1 MNVSQG
7 ADLITAIYSVTDQL
21 QALNRTLEHIEAQ
34 LSSVST
40 NLNDVGIMI
49 SNDIE
54 NLASKP

>member
-49 SNDIE
+49 SNDID

>member
-7 ADLITAIYSVTDQL
+7 ADLITAICSVTDQL
-21 QALNRTLEHIEAQ
+21 QVLNRTLEHIEAQ

-40 NLNDVGIMI
+40 NLKDVGIMI

>member
-21 QALNRTLEHIEAQ
+21 QVLNRTLEHIEAQ